1 MGAIEGNAT
10 PSKYVPQMVQWYRE
24 GKFPFD
30 KLIKFLPAEEFER
43 GLHEMHTGETVK
55 PVLLWS

>member
-10 PSKYVPQMVQWYRE
+10 PSEYVPKMIQWYRE

-30 KLIKFLPAEEFER
+30 KLIKMMPAEEFES
-43 GLHEMHTGETVK
+43 GLHSMHDGSVIK
-55 PVLLWS
+55 PVLTWS